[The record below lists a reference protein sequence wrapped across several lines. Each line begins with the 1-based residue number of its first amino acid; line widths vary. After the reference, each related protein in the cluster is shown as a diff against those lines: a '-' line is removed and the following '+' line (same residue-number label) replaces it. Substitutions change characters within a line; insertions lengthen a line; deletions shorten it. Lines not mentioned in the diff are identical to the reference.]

1 MKPKFNTNGFHGQI
15 VSRVQK
21 ECTPMTELLML
32 QREENELLSHRLV
45 MTGSSENIIIRKYIT
60 SILHY
65 PRLFG
70 YMRPGATPATSHR
83 NIISIFSF
91 IFCQDREII
100 HFTFSYLPL
109 FSVSFWASYFIP
121 VLCQAWLIKPE
132 LCRES
137 LVYGWRNS
145 KLSKDK
151 VDIKPV
157 VDMNPIPR

>member
-1 MKPKFNTNGFHGQI
+1 
-15 VSRVQK
+15 
-21 ECTPMTELLML
+21 MT
-32 QREENELLSHRLV
+32 V
-45 MTGSSENIIIRKYIT
+45 SSENIISSSGNIT

-65 PRLFG
+65 PCLFG
-70 YMRPGATPATSHR
+70 YTRPGATPATSHQ

-157 VDMNPIPR
+157 VWIRSLDNLLIWQTPECKCRLRCWQRIVTSCWLAATLVH